1 MFEVIKSETFDR
13 WLCALRDARARAR
26 IEARI
31 LRLSRG
37 NPGDCRRLEQLT
49 MVRKKEKFSRYDVVD
64 YLKSE
69 EDLAAYLEACMEE
82 AGDDAAYIA
91 AALGDI
97 ARARGMAQLAK
108 DTGISRE
115 GLYKALSPEGNP
127 SLATVLKVVKALG
140 LKLTAKVA

>member
-1 MFEVIKSETFDR
+1 M
-13 WLCALRDARARAR
+13 
-26 IEARI
+26 
-31 LRLSRG
+31 
-37 NPGDCRRLEQLT
+37 T
-49 MVRKKEKFSRYDVVD
+49 MVRKKEKFSRYGVAD
-64 YLKSE
+64 YLKSDE
-69 EDLAAYLEACMEE
+69 ELAAYLDACMEE

-115 GLYKALSPEGNP
+115 GLYKALSPDGNP

-140 LKLTAKVA
+140 LKLTTKVA

>member
-1 MFEVIKSETFDR
+1 
-13 WLCALRDARARAR
+13 
-26 IEARI
+26 
-31 LRLSRG
+31 
-37 NPGDCRRLEQLT
+37 
-49 MVRKKEKFSRYDVVD
+49 MVRKQEKFSRYDVAD
-64 YLKSE
+64 YLKSDE
-69 EDLAAYLEACMEE
+69 ELAAYLDACMEE

-115 GLYKALSPEGNP
+115 GLYKALSPDGNP

-140 LKLTAKVA
+140 LKLTTKVA

>member
-1 MFEVIKSETFDR
+1 M
-13 WLCALRDARARAR
+13 
-26 IEARI
+26 
-31 LRLSRG
+31 
-37 NPGDCRRLEQLT
+37 

-64 YLKSE
+64 YLKTE

-82 AGDDAAYIA
+82 AGHDAAYIA

-115 GLYKALSPEGNP
+115 GLYKALSPDGNP
-127 SLATVLKVVKALG
+127 SLATILKVVKALG

>member
-1 MFEVIKSETFDR
+1 
-13 WLCALRDARARAR
+13 
-26 IEARI
+26 
-31 LRLSRG
+31 
-37 NPGDCRRLEQLT
+37 LT
-49 MVRKKEKFSRYDVVD
+49 MVRKKEKFSRYDVAD
-64 YLKSE
+64 YLKSDE
-69 EDLAAYLEACMEE
+69 ELAAYLDACMEE

-115 GLYKALSPEGNP
+115 GLYKALSPDGNP

-140 LKLTAKVA
+140 LKLTTKVA

>member
-1 MFEVIKSETFDR
+1 
-13 WLCALRDARARAR
+13 
-26 IEARI
+26 
-31 LRLSRG
+31 
-37 NPGDCRRLEQLT
+37 

-64 YLKSE
+64 YLKTE
-69 EDLAAYLEACMEE
+69 EDIAGYLEACMEE

-115 GLYKALSPEGNP
+115 GLYKALSPDGNP
-127 SLATVLKVVKALG
+127 SLATILKVVKALG
-140 LKLTAKVA
+140 LKLTTKVA

>member
-1 MFEVIKSETFDR
+1 
-13 WLCALRDARARAR
+13 
-26 IEARI
+26 
-31 LRLSRG
+31 
-37 NPGDCRRLEQLT
+37 
-49 MVRKKEKFSRYDVVD
+49 MVRKKEKFLRYDVVD
-64 YLKSE
+64 YLKSDE
-69 EDLAAYLEACMEE
+69 ELAAYLDACMEE

-115 GLYKALSPEGNP
+115 GLYKALSPDGNP

-140 LKLTAKVA
+140 LKLTTKVA

>member
-1 MFEVIKSETFDR
+1 M
-13 WLCALRDARARAR
+13 A
-26 IEARI
+26 
-31 LRLSRG
+31 
-37 NPGDCRRLEQLT
+37 
-49 MVRKKEKFSRYDVVD
+49 RKKEKYSRYDVVD

-69 EDLAAYLEACMEE
+69 EDIAAYLDACIEE

-115 GLYKALSPEGNP
+115 GLYKALSAEGNP

-140 LKLTAKVA
+140 LRLTTTVA

>member
-1 MFEVIKSETFDR
+1 
-13 WLCALRDARARAR
+13 
-26 IEARI
+26 
-31 LRLSRG
+31 
-37 NPGDCRRLEQLT
+37 
-49 MVRKKEKFSRYDVVD
+49 MVRKKERFSRYDVVD
-64 YLKSE
+64 YLKTE

-82 AGDDAAYIA
+82 AGDDASYIA

-127 SLATVLKVVKALG
+127 SLATILKVVKALG